1 MGAYPKRIRLFEEF
15 QEGKNDYKILHLQ
28 SLSAT
33 RWTTRVKAV
42 DVIFEKAT
50 ELRKTLETLKD
61 DPLIPSDVKQNPWN
75 SSASTFR
82 TTCTS
87 IWIWHENF
95 VLLEKFSNE
104 LQSADIS
111 AEYTL
116 YSLQHILQRLQEL
129 RNDVE
134 F

>member
-1 MGAYPKRIRLFEEF
+1 LSESLDLCQAFCVIVGAYPKRIRLFEEF

-61 DPLIPSDVKQNPWN
+61 DPLIPSDVKQNP
-75 SSASTFR
+75 
-82 TTCTS
+82 
-87 IWIWHENF
+87 
-95 VLLEKFSNE
+95 
-104 LQSADIS
+104 
-111 AEYTL
+111 
-116 YSLQHILQRLQEL
+116 
-129 RNDVE
+129 
-134 F
+134 